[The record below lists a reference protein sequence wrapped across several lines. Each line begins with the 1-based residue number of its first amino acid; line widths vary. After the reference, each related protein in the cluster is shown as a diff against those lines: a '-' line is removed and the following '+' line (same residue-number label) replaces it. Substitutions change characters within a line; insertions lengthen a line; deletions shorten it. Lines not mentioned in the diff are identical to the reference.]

1 MSSNRYDILFET
13 VRIGPVTAP
22 NRFYQVPHC
31 NGFGHRMPHGMAAMR
46 GMKAEGGWGVVC
58 TEETEIHH
66 SSDLSP
72 YFEGRIW
79 DDDDIPALALMTEAV
94 HKHGAL
100 AGIELVYNGIDAVNL
115 YSRVPPLAP
124 RSMGVVGGSG
134 YDPVQTRRMD
144 REDIRNV
151 RKWHRQA
158 ALRAKRAGF
167 DLIYCYAGHGMTAAI
182 QFISRRY
189 NDRADEY
196 GGSLENRVR
205 FFRELI
211 EETKEAVGDTCAVAV
226 RFAVDELLGED
237 GLTHQGEGHDVVAML
252 AELPDLWDV
261 NVSGWSNDSATSRF
275 EMEGYQE
282 KYISFVKEL
291 TTKPVVGV
299 GRYTSPDSMVS
310 AIKRGVMDFIGAA
323 RPSIADPFLPA
334 KIREGRV
341 EDIRECIGC
350 NICVTGDT
358 RFVPIR
364 CTQNPTMG
372 EEWRRGWHPENISPR
387 KSDREVMVIGAG
399 PAGLECARA
408 LGQRGYQVSLLEA
421 RKELGGRV
429 LRESA
434 LPGLNEW
441 RRVMDW
447 RLTQIEKMKNV
458 SVYPSSPMTAEE
470 ILESGAQNIIL
481 ATGAT
486 WRRDGVGRTLWR
498 PVPGHDLENVLSP
511 DDIMESGSSSHSQGV
526 LPLLRKFASAVPNF
540 VIYDDDHYYMG
551 GVLAELLAMNG
562 CKVSLV
568 TPAPMVSYW
577 SQFTL
582 EQERIQAKLMKL
594 GVKLYS
600 QNVLGEIGNNFVK
613 LSNTVSGEEIE
624 LPRDGVILVSDRKPN
639 DEVYYALTPTL
650 SRGERGIQ
658 SLRIIGDAE
667 APNIIAQAVFA
678 GHLAAREFD
687 EEKSRERRSRWKGF
701 FEPPST
707 RRPPG
712 ILLDL
717 CALGRLCGKNF
728 TTRVPN
734 SGYRAGRGRSSPCRS
749 IRRAPSRAPHPQ

>member
-1 MSSNRYDILFET
+1 MSNPYHILFET

-31 NGFGHRMPHGMAAMR
+31 NGFGHRMPQGMAAMR

-66 SSDLSP
+66 TSDLSP

-79 DDDDIPALALMTEAV
+79 DDGDIPTLKLMTDAV
-94 HKHGAL
+94 HAHGAL
-100 AGIELVYNGIDAVNL
+100 AGVELSYNGIDAPNL
-115 YSRVPPLAP
+115 YSRVPSLAP

-144 REDIRNV
+144 KEDIRNV
-151 RKWHRQA
+151 RRWHREA

-167 DLIYCYAGHGMTAAI
+167 DIIYCYAGHGMTAAI
-182 QFISRRY
+182 QFILKRY
-189 NDRADEY
+189 NDRTDEY

-205 FFRELI
+205 FFREMI
-211 EETKEAVGDTCAVAV
+211 EDTKDAVGDTCAVAV

-237 GLTHQGEGHDVVAML
+237 GLTHQGEGYDVVAML

-261 NVSGWSNDSATSRF
+261 NVSGWANDSIPSRF
-275 EMEGYQE
+275 GKEGYQE
-282 KYISFVKEL
+282 KYISFVKQL

-299 GRYTSPDSMVS
+299 GRYTSPESMVS
-310 AIKRGVMDFIGAA
+310 AIKRGIMDMIGAA
-323 RPSIADPFLPA
+323 RPSIADPFLPT
-334 KIREGRV
+334 KIKEGRI

-372 EEWRRGWHPENISPR
+372 EEWKRSWHPEKIASK
-387 KSDREVMVIGAG
+387 KSDKDVMIVGAG
-399 PAGLECARA
+399 PAGLEAARA
-408 LGQRGYQVSLLEA
+408 LGQRGYEVTLLDA

-441 RRVMDW
+441 RRVIDW
-447 RLTQIEKMKNV
+447 RLTQLKKMKNV
-458 SVYPSSPMTAEE
+458 GLYPSSPMTAEE

-486 WRRDGVGRTLWR
+486 WRRDGVGRTLWK
-498 PVPGHDLENVLSP
+498 PIEGYDLLNVFTPGDLMNVYWSEGKLV
-511 DDIMESGSSSHSQGV
+511 DIQQRATTARNQHMI
-526 LPLLRKFASAVPNF
+526 
-540 VIYDDDHYYMG
+540 IYDDDHYYMG
-551 GVLAELLAMNG
+551 GVLAELLTEQG
-562 CKVSLV
+562 YKVSLM
-568 TPAPMVSYW
+568 TPAPLVSYW

-582 EQERIQAKLMKL
+582 EQERIQSKLMKL
-594 GVKLYS
+594 GVKLYP
-600 QNVLGEIGNNFVK
+600 QNVMSEIQEESVK
-613 LSNTVSGEEIE
+613 MTNTISGDGIE
-624 LPRDGVILVSDRKPN
+624 LPCNGVVLVTDRIPNSSLYYELKPAL
-639 DEVYYALTPTL
+639 DE
-650 SRGERGIQ
+650 GKIN

-687 EEKSRERRSRWKGF
+687 EEKVEGTPFRVER
-701 FEPPST
+701 
-707 RRPPG
+707 
-712 ILLDL
+712 I
-717 CALGRLCGKNF
+717 N
-728 TTRVPN
+728 
-734 SGYRAGRGRSSPCRS
+734 
-749 IRRAPSRAPHPQ
+749 I